1 MADVLTPEQIQS
13 NERFSA
19 HLRADSEEEAER
31 DSSEVWSVWMSI
43 RSFILNINHRY
54 TCFTRPIIEFEWN
67 LHNLWYIVI
76 ISASATPSNEAGQ
89 ERLVAEILRAR
100 ETGLLSRTTTGTFEQ
115 CIISGGKIWTDLPYL
130 VDDLREY

>member
-1 MADVLTPEQIQS
+1 MADVLTPEQIQT

-19 HLRADSEEEAER
+19 HLRADIEEEAER
-31 DSSEVWSVWMSI
+31 DMSEVWVSI
-43 RSFILNINHRY
+43 CSFVLNINHRY

-67 LHNLWYIVI
+67 LHDLWYIVI

-89 ERLVAEILRAR
+89 ERLVAEILCAM

-115 CIISGGKIWTDLPYL
+115 CITSGGRIWTDLPYF
-130 VDDLREY
+130 VDDLR

>member
-1 MADVLTPEQIQS
+1 MADVLTPEQIQT

-19 HLRADSEEEAER
+19 HLRADIEEEAER
-31 DSSEVWSVWMSI
+31 DMSEVWVSI
-43 RSFILNINHRY
+43 CSFVLNINHRH

-67 LHNLWYIVI
+67 LHDLWYIVI

-115 CIISGGKIWTDLPYL
+115 CITSGGRIWTDLPYF
-130 VDDLREY
+130 VDDLR